1 MPAQAMMP
9 WSLVLVYPMRF
20 LVRVAVP
27 IRPTMPDRERELY
40 NERMKDEYAVLVMKE
55 SHLRLSNKSHSPT

>member
-20 LVRVAVP
+20 LVSVAVP

-40 NERMKDEYAVLVMKE
+40 KMNE
-55 SHLRLSNKSHSPT
+55 